1 VRPPPA
7 ATSDARPLVYL
18 VGNPNA
24 GKTTLF
30 NRLAGTRARTG
41 NYPGV
46 TVERRASKWS
56 IGKRD
61 VELVDLPG
69 TYSLSASSP
78 EEQIAV
84 NALLR
89 DRPAVVVV
97 VLDTTSLQRG
107 LYLALQVCE
116 SGLPTVVALNMM
128 DEARAAG
135 LSVDYARL
143 GALLGATVVPL
154 VASKDEGIDALTEA
168 IVASLDGR
176 APNTAPR
183 VALDDATEADVAA
196 VAVVAADTLDVDANK
211 ARAWAAWALL
221 SVEDRDEL
229 GDVPASLRDAARAR
243 QLAARAAGRD
253 LDLALVG
260 ARYAFLDR
268 AVDAAVSQAPV
279 LARSRTDRLDAVLV
293 HPVLGLLVFA
303 TVMYLVFEG
312 LFRGSEPAMQLIEGG
327 VSATQELVLNML
339 GPGPLRDLLVD
350 GVIAGVGNVVVFVP
364 QIGLLFFLL
373 GLLEDSG
380 YLARVAFVID
390 RLMKVVGLHGKT
402 FVPLLSGFACA
413 IPAVM
418 ATRTISSRKDRLV
431 TMLAL
436 PFMSCSARLPI
447 YALVIATVFAGE
459 RPIAGVFSVGA
470 VVLFSMYVLSVVATL
485 GVAAVLRRTVL
496 RGPRPTFVLELP
508 PYRLPLMRNLL
519 RSTWD
524 RVRAFLVDAGT
535 IILAMTIVLWAVLS
549 FPKSATVEAEHE
561 RERTAAHAQLRDAAL
576 ESRLAAIDDD
586 EAATQLEHSAAGR
599 LGKLVEPAIAPL
611 GMDWRIGIGVIGSF
625 AAREVFV
632 STLGIVFGIGASAD
646 EKSSSLRERLRDAR
660 RGDGSRLMTPLS
672 GVALMVF
679 FVLACQCMSTLA
691 VVRRESGSW
700 KWPLL
705 MLTYMSVLAYVVTLG
720 VYQVGSALGWGVG

>member
-1 VRPPPA
+1 MSDPDA
-7 ATSDARPLVYL
+7 AAAPERPLVYL

-30 NRLAGTRARTG
+30 NRLAGARARTG

-46 TVERRASKWS
+46 TVERRSSRWAL
-56 IGKRD
+56 GAREL
-61 VELVDLPG
+61 ELVDLPG

-89 DRPAVVVV
+89 DRPSVVVV
-97 VLDTTSLQRG
+97 VLDATSLQRG

-116 SGLPTVVALNMM
+116 TGVPAVVALNMM

-135 LSVDYARL
+135 LTIDAERL
-143 GALLGATVVPL
+143 GAALGAPVIPI
-154 VASKDEGIDALTEA
+154 VASRNEGLDALTSA
-168 IVASLDGR
+168 ITTLLDG
-176 APNTAPR
+176 APLSPPR
-183 VALDDATEADVAA
+183 VALDDAAEADVSA
-196 VAVVAADTLDVDANK
+196 VAEVAAQTLGVDAQR
-211 ARAWAAWALL
+211 ARAWAMWALL
-221 SVEDRDEL
+221 SVESQDEL
-229 GDVPASLRDAARAR
+229 GAVPKSLRDAARAR
-243 QLAARAAGRD
+243 QLAAEAAGRD

-268 AVDAAVSQAPV
+268 LVAESVRRAPSSK
-279 LARSRTDRLDAVLV
+279 RSLTDRLDAVLV

-303 TVMYLVFEG
+303 VVMYGVFEA
-312 LFRGSEPAMQLIEGG
+312 LFRGSEPAVELIERTVGG
-327 VSATQELVLNML
+327 AQGLVRGALAS
-339 GPGPLRDLLVD
+339 GPLRDLLVE

-364 QIGLLFFLL
+364 QIALLFFLL
-373 GLLEDSG
+373 SLLEDSG

-390 RLMKVVGLHGKT
+390 RVMKLVGLHGKT

-413 IPAVM
+413 VPAVM

-436 PFMSCSARLPI
+436 PLMSCSARLPI
-447 YALVIATVFAGE
+447 YVLVIATVFAGE

-470 VVLFSMYVLSVVATL
+470 VVLFSLYVLSVLATL
-485 GVAAVLRRTVL
+485 SVAALLRRTVL

-508 PYRLPLMRNLL
+508 PYRLPLLRNLL
-519 RSTWD
+519 SATWD
-524 RVRAFLVDAGT
+524 RVRTFLVDAGT

-549 FPKSATVEAEHE
+549 FPKSPEVEAAHDAE
-561 RERTAAHAQLRDAAL
+561 RVEARAQLHGAAL
-576 ESRLAAIDDD
+576 EARLTSIAHD
-586 EAATQLEHSAAGR
+586 EAADQLEHSAAGR
-599 LGKLVEPAIAPL
+599 FGKVIEPAIKPL
-611 GMDWRIGIGVIGSF
+611 GMDWRVGIGVIGSF

-632 STLGIVFGIGASAD
+632 STLGVVFGIGASSD
-646 EKSSSLRERLRDAR
+646 EHSGSLRQHLRDAR
-660 RGDGSRLMTPLS
+660 RADGSHLMTPLS

-679 FVLACQCMSTLA
+679 FVLACQCMSTIA

-705 MLTYMSVLAYVVTLG
+705 MITYMSLLAYGATLG
-720 VYQVGSALGWGVG
+720 VYQLGTALGWGTG

>member
-168 IVASLDGR
+168 ISASLDGR

-196 VAVVAADTLDVDANK
+196 VAVVAADTLHVDANK

-720 VYQVGSALGWGVG
+720 VYQVGIALGWGVG